1 MGTCYTATAAI
12 AYAASGDA
20 VKGFLPE
27 SMPSGPAKSVVSLL
41 LVTLPL
47 TFTLTRSRTPTRCWR
62 VPTSRA
68 WSRRCGSTRRA
79 TYSP

>member
-27 SMPSGPAKSVVSLL
+27 SMPSGPAKSAVSLL

-47 TFTLTRSRTPTRCWR
+47 TFTLPH
-62 VPTSRA
+62 P
-68 WSRRCGSTRRA
+68 
-79 TYSP
+79 YP